1 MNSDAATGLGGAQFR
16 GNFGTAIGV
25 EEVKG
30 KIERRRAAVVKDKRH
45 RTLSAAEEAKV
56 HHPAVTA
63 RMEWNSPA
71 PTSRPYR
78 GAANVLAQILV
89 VANPHRLLPD

>member
-1 MNSDAATGLGGAQFR
+1 MGLRPLGPEPKADFSSRTSSRCMDAATGLGGAQFR

-45 RTLSAAEEAKV
+45 RTLSAAEG
-56 HHPAVTA
+56 
-63 RMEWNSPA
+63 
-71 PTSRPYR
+71 SRWGR
-78 GAANVLAQILV
+78 
-89 VANPHRLLPD
+89 

>member
-1 MNSDAATGLGGAQFR
+1 MDAATGLGGAQFQ

-45 RTLSAAEEAKV
+45 RTLSAAEGAKV
-56 HHPAVTA
+56 HHPAVGLPRFPGHLWKPDNGLGGEAWGHDGGTVA
-63 RMEWNSPA
+63 S
-71 PTSRPYR
+71 SRLR
-78 GAANVLAQILV
+78 Q
-89 VANPHRLLPD
+89 

>member
-1 MNSDAATGLGGAQFR
+1 MDAATGLGGAQFQ

-45 RTLSAAEEAKV
+45 RTLSAAEGAKV

-71 PTSRPYR
+71 PTSRPSTR
-78 GAANVLAQILV
+78 CS
-89 VANPHRLLPD
+89 